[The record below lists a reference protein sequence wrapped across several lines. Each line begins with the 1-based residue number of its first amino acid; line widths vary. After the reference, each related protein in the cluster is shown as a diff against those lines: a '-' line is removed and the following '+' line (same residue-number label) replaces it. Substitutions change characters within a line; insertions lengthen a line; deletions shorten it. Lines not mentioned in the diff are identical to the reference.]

1 MARQRED
8 YGMQFMLFVDNDAA
22 ALQEKNSNPGQFLE
36 IPFFSPYAA
45 AKKNQDEE
53 EENTSKSSSAFLSV
67 LMFP

>member
-8 YGMQFMLFVDNDAA
+8 YGMQFMLFGDNDAA
-22 ALQEKNSNPGQFLE
+22 ASQEKNSNRGQFLK
-36 IPFFSPYAA
+36 IPFFIPHATA
-45 AKKNQDEE
+45 MKNQDEE